1 MTKQALAALLLFSA
15 IGCKPESA
23 RRADASAK
31 QIVEKRKNLGKAIAE
46 PGKLANETAELAKL
60 HREFLSRRHS
70 RVEILRGQHSV
81 IASQTTLI
89 SLLAQGFA
97 ISEASRKNINAKL
110 HTFQMALDTTA
121 NEIEHLRTVG
131 VDAWEARDTAMI
143 DAMEK
148 LDEVRR
154 AAWHSLDEAPLVD
167 ENRVSV
173 RADGQSTRVQRHA
186 RRAH

>member
-1 MTKQALAALLLFSA
+1 MRRALAALLLFSA

-23 RRADASAK
+23 RRSDTAAR
-31 QIVEKRKNLGKAIAE
+31 QVVEKRKHLAFGKE
-46 PGKLANETAELAKL
+46 LAELAEAE
-60 HREFLSRRHS
+60 HAFLTRRKS

-89 SLLAQGFA
+89 SLLGQGFR
-97 ISEASRKNINAKL
+97 ISEPSRANINAKL
-110 HTFQMALDTTA
+110 HTFQMALDETA
-121 NEIEHLRTVG
+121 NEIEQLQRVSA
-131 VDAWEARDTAMI
+131 DAWETRDAAMI
-143 DAMEK
+143 ASMDK

-154 AAWHSLDEAPLVD
+154 AAWQSLDEAPLLPD
-167 ENRVSV
+167 FRVSV